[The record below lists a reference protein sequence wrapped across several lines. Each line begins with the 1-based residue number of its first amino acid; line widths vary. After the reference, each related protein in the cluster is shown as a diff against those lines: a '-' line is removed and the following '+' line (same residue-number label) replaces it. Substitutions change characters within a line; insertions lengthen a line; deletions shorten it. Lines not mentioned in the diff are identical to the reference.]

1 MNGRKGKKRR
11 RKGRAKKRK
20 GWKEV
25 KETRERDKGK
35 TRERPR
41 EKKGKEREE
50 KRTEQKGKR
59 WKGREL
65 TYYLSSVD
73 YFPNILNFA
82 IQILLKF
89 LIDPSL
95 NLTFN
100 WHFALP
106 IV

>member
-50 KRTEQKGKR
+50 KRTEGKGME
-59 WKGREL
+59 GEG